1 MTLLSDADGTAVE
14 SLIAEPREITL
25 LSFDARRMLA
35 EARSIHEVKDIRD
48 KAEAL
53 RKYIKQRGEGLEA
66 QNAAAEI
73 KIRAERRA
81 GELLDKMR
89 RRQPEE
95 GRPKKAYHDDTLPL
109 TLDDIGVSRLQA
121 SRWSQIAG
129 ISEEILVRHIEET
142 NGHGKELT
150 TASVLR
156 LIPKPDLGEPPP
168 WTLDEAIETLGSK
181 VYEIS
186 QRWPKDYLEVMSQ
199 QLHSLADELLKHG
212 RLRK

>member
-1 MTLLSDADGTAVE
+1 MTLLSEADGTAAE
-14 SLIAEPREITL
+14 SLIAEPREIL
-25 LSFDARRMLA
+25 LVSESLRMLA
-35 EARSIHEVKDIRD
+35 EARTIHEVKDIRD

-53 RKYIKQRGEGLEA
+53 RLYIKQRGESLEA

-81 GELLDKMR
+81 GELLNEMGLR
-89 RRQPEE
+89 RGNPQLSNDSTI
-95 GRPKKAYHDDTLPL
+95 GRPTLEEM
-109 TLDDIGVSRLQA
+109 GFSRDES
-121 SRWSQIAG
+121 SRWQRIAE
-129 ISEEILVRHIEET
+129 IDEEVLARHIEET